1 MKKLRILN
9 IGRDD
14 LAAIVQIAQESGL
27 SSWSGNDY
35 MDEISR
41 DDSIMLR
48 LETDTGETIGFLV
61 GRRVISSSAE
71 DEFDAEIYNI
81 AVKRG
86 FRGHGGGTALLQKFL
101 DHARRKA
108 VQNVW
113 LDVRRSNEVA
123 IRFYEKN
130 GFSLYSIRKNFYS
143 HPSEDGMVM
152 RLGLYS
158 ARLIARAFPTRN
170 QP

>member
-1 MKKLRILN
+1 MTKFRILN

-14 LAAIVQIAQESGL
+14 IADVVQIAQESGL
-27 SSWSGNDY
+27 SSWSENDY
-35 MDEISR
+35 LDEISR

-48 LETDTGETIGFLV
+48 LETGTGETIGFLV
-61 GRRVISSSAE
+61 GRRVISSNTE
-71 DEFDAEIYNI
+71 NLFDAEIYNV
-81 AVKRG
+81 AVKQG
-86 FRGHGGGTALLQKFL
+86 FRGNGGGTALLQKFL
-101 DHARRKA
+101 DHSRRSS

-143 HPSEDGMVM
+143 RPSEDGMVM

-158 ARLIARAFPTRN
+158 ARLGL
-170 QP
+170 